1 MSTAVQTAL
10 PLESDNRRYASRRAL
25 RLGATLTDRGVE
37 VLIHDLSPTGLLIE
51 TGQPLTKGE
60 TLFVDL
66 PERGPTAA
74 SVAWS
79 SGRFYGCA
87 FELSIPAAVVSAAL
101 LRSPAVTPASACDG
115 ALDITRLHALA
126 AEVEAS
132 PAIDDR
138 YSLRTRGLVLAG
150 LLAVSWGAI
159 GWVAS
164 LAF

>member
-87 FELSIPAAVVSAAL
+87 FELSIPAAAVSAAL
-101 LRSPAVTPASACDG
+101 LRSPALKPAGESG
-115 ALDITRLHALA
+115 LDITQLQALA
-126 AEVEAS
+126 AEVEVSA
-132 PAIDDR
+132 PEDDR
-138 YSLRTRGLVLAG
+138 YSLRTRGVVLASM
-150 LLAVSWGAI
+150 LVVSWGAI
-159 GWVAS
+159 GWAVS
-164 LAF
+164 LFL

>member
-10 PLESDNRRYASRRAL
+10 PLQSDNRRYASRRAL
-25 RLGATLTDRGVE
+25 RLGATLSDRGVE

-51 TGQPLTKGE
+51 TAQSLTKGE

-87 FELSIPAAVVSAAL
+87 FELSIPAAAVSAAL
-101 LRSPAVTPASACDG
+101 LRSPALKPG
-115 ALDITRLHALA
+115 AESGLDITQLQALA
-126 AEVEAS
+126 AEVEAA

-138 YSLRTRGLVLAG
+138 YSLRTRGLVLVS